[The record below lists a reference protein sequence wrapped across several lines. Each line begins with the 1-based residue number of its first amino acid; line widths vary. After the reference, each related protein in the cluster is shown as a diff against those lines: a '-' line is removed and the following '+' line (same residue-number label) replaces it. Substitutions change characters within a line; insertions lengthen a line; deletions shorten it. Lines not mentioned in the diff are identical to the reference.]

1 MIPLWNYARFTKIS
15 SSHHQAFWNQFDQ
28 ALPDELRKRI
38 QPGGD
43 LRAIWEAAATEA
55 APKPPQSGSWLAIC
69 APLVQQFEG
78 CVLHAYPDPGTGGD
92 PWTIGWGSTTYGDGS
107 PVRPGDRIDQAQADQ
122 LLNARLQRDWQTL
135 AGRIPGWGRMRPG
148 QQACLV
154 SFAYNVGVGF
164 YQTSGFGT
172 ISRALSSQDWASVP
186 NALMRYVNP
195 GSSVEA
201 GLRRRRTSEGAVWSR
216 A

>member
-1 MIPLWNYARFTKIS
+1 MIPLWNYARFTKTG
-15 SSHHQAFWNQFDQ
+15 SSHHQAFWSQLDQ
-28 ALPDELRKRI
+28 ALTPEQRARI

-43 LRAIWEAAATEA
+43 LRNIWEAASTEA
-55 APKPPQSGSWLAIC
+55 AVPPQSGAWLTIC

-78 CVLHAYPDPGTGGD
+78 CRFAAYPDPGTGGD

-107 PVRPGDRIDQAQADQ
+107 AVRPGDRIDQAKADQ
-122 LLNARLQRDWQTL
+122 LLNARLQRDWQIL
-135 AGRIPGWGRMRPG
+135 AGQIPGWGRMRPG

-164 YQTSGFGT
+164 YGSGGFGT

-186 NALMRYVNP
+186 GALMLYVNP
-195 GSSVEA
+195 GTSVEA
-201 GLRRRRTSEGAVWSR
+201 GLRRRRTAEGTIWTKA
-216 A
+216 